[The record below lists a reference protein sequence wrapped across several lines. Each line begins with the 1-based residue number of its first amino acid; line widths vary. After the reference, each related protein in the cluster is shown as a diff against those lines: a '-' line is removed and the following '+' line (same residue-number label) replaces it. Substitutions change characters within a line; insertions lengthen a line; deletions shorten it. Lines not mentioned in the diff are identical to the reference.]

1 LTELPSNS
9 IERPKGRRW
18 SVIAAGLLLAALAL
32 VVLYTSRPAFS
43 SPIAMVV
50 VGAIGFAALVLQL
63 RLRKQSSVAV
73 LTPLWL
79 NIVAILCAV
88 TAIFADLLH
97 LGPVVMLASA
107 LGAVICFAVSGIV
120 MLRAV
125 RKG

>member
-1 LTELPSNS
+1 
-9 IERPKGRRW
+9 
-18 SVIAAGLLLAALAL
+18 
-32 VVLYTSRPAFS
+32 VLYTSSRAFS

-97 LGPVVMLASA
+97 FGPVVMLASA

-120 MLRAV
+120 MLRAL

>member
-9 IERPKGRRW
+9 IDRVKGRRW

-43 SPIAMVV
+43 SPVAMVV
-50 VGAIGFAALVLQL
+50 VAAIGFAALVLQL
-63 RLRKQSSVAV
+63 RLRKRSSVAV
-73 LTPLWL
+73 RTPLWL
-79 NIVAILCAV
+79 NMVALLFAV
-88 TAIFADLLH
+88 TAIFADVLH
-97 LGPVVMLASA
+97 LSPVVMLASA

-120 MLRAV
+120 MLRAL